1 MRRTGK
7 LYTLTLVSAL
17 LSVVA
22 NILIMFWND
31 NTPQWHL
38 WLDIVPQGFGMAS
51 VITSTLIVSL
61 TLSLARSL
69 STSISCSCVYL
80 GNTGYDSGSHQ
91 RRPGG
96 RHWDHV
102 SI

>member
-17 LSVVA
+17 LSVLA
-22 NILIMFWND
+22 NILVTLWN
-31 NTPQWHL
+31 NRTPQWHL

-61 TLSLARSL
+61 VLPASYLVHQMGLLTRSPL
-69 STSISCSCVYL
+69 E
-80 GNTGYDSGSHQ
+80 
-91 RRPGG
+91 
-96 RHWDHV
+96 
-102 SI
+102 